1 MTLETWQWCSLLSE
15 FWTFFTCTSTP
26 PTSPS
31 LIPLH
36 PSLAPSSVLNYPAV
50 LSFSR
55 GSRCWRSAEGSPC
68 AVCFPPPFFP
78 PFSLPLSP
86 RLPQPRR
93 KGNEGGRR
101 QEEREGSYRP
111 GGASE
116 KGGPTKARVMER
128 RVGHIKLPTRKRL
141 DRRDRW
147 IKGLTEERLTYYG
160 STRDFLA

>member
-1 MTLETWQWCSLLSE
+1 MEQNHTGVGTQLVESWGK
-15 FWTFFTCTSTP
+15 
-26 PTSPS
+26 
-31 LIPLH
+31 
-36 PSLAPSSVLNYPAV
+36 YPKQGQKHERKNAGIRLTGEENL

-55 GSRCWRSAEGSPC
+55 GGRCGRSAEGSPC

-78 PFSLPLSP
+78 PFSLPPSP